1 MCHGPVAW
9 FMLLYAL
16 VSRGSERLPTASVQ
30 HGLQKKIKKV
40 KKRDPTTGKDQKKK
54 NTHKVEGRS
63 LGHIHPIEVLDAPV
77 LSLPFFLRS
86 GSVYKWP
93 GRHVIPWMAW
103 LEMGWFD

>member
-54 NTHKVEGRS
+54 
-63 LGHIHPIEVLDAPV
+63 HPQSRGKISRPY
-77 LSLPFFLRS
+77 SP
-86 GSVYKWP
+86 
-93 GRHVIPWMAW
+93 H
-103 LEMGWFD
+103 